1 MGDDDT
7 PKGKRGRASGKN
19 DAKGEKKNPGENT
32 DSRKK
37 RILLGTSAIISM
49 TKQISIFMNFKE
61 MYSENFNPDCDTEE
75 ILCFRAMIEYL
86 MTNLEVF
93 LKKNGLHDANRVFFF
108 VFLVIYVIILPNL
121 LEPFTLMYTPDELL
135 CDFLFMK
142 PEIFKMDF
150 NKFRYISNQGTYA
163 TYFEYLGSHF
173 FALK

>member
-37 RILLGTSAIISM
+37 RILLGTSAIVSM

-61 MYSENFNPDCDTEE
+61 MYAENFSPDCDTEE
-75 ILCFRAMIEYL
+75 VLCFRAMIEYL

-142 PEIFKMDF
+142 PEMFKTDF

-163 TYFEYLGSHF
+163 TYFEYLGSNF